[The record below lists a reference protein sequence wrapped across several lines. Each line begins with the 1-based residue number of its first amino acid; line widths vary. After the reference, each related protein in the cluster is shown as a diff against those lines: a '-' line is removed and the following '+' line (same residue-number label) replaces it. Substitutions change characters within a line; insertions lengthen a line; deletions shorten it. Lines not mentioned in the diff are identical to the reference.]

1 MVPIINSNVISSMK
15 VLIEQGEQ
23 KGLLDESNSSDASTI
38 KALSDDSSIDT
49 TLASVLD
56 QLWNSGIIQQVFD
69 QRHKF
74 QLPDSAKY
82 YFSKVLEIGKAD
94 YVPSVQDV
102 LRSRVRTSGI
112 VEERY
117 LIDNV
122 PFHMY
127 DVGGQRNE
135 RKKWIHC
142 FDTVTA
148 VIFVAAI
155 SEYDQVLYEDHSAN
169 RIQEAL
175 ALFEEICNSRWF
187 EDTSIILFLN
197 KRDLFETKI
206 AHKTMESMEMWKD
219 CTAGNDPGLGIE
231 YLKQRFL
238 KLNQTSKDIYATAT
252 CATDT
257 KNVEFVFSSCKDII
271 LKRNLQS
278 AGFL

>member
-1 MVPIINSNVISSMK
+1 MK
-15 VLIEQGEQ
+15 VLIEEGARL
-23 KGLLDESNSSDASTI
+23 GLLD
-38 KALSDDSSIDT
+38 DDSIGELIETIQNVPNESIIDET
-49 TLASVLD
+49 MAETLD
-56 QLWNSGIIQQVFD
+56 RLWKNNSIQNVYT
-69 QRHKF
+69 QRHNF

-82 YFSKVLEIGKAD
+82 YLNKIESIGQD
-94 YVPSVQDV
+94 NYVPTIQDV

-117 LIDNV
+117 IIDRV
-122 PFHMY
+122 PFQMY

-175 ALFEEICNSRWF
+175 SLFEEICNSRWF

-197 KRDLFETKI
+197 KRDLFEEKI
-206 AHKTMESMEMWKD
+206 LHKTMESMDMWKD
-219 CTAGNDPGLGIE
+219 CTAGNDSIKGIE
-231 YLKQRFL
+231 YLKQKFL
-238 KLNQTSKDIYATAT
+238 NLNKTPKDVYATAT

-257 KNVEFVFSSCKDII
+257 KNVEFVFNSCKDII
-271 LKRNLQS
+271 LKRNLQD
-278 AGFL
+278 AGFM

>member
-1 MVPIINSNVISSMK
+1 MK
-15 VLIEQGEQ
+15 VLIEQGVALE
-23 KGLLDESNSSDASTI
+23 LLN
-38 KALSDDSSIDT
+38 DDSIRSMMEQVQNFPNESIIDDSM
-49 TLASVLD
+49 AEILD
-56 QLWNSGIIQQVFD
+56 QLWKSQSIQDVYT
-69 QRHKF
+69 QRHNF

-82 YFSKVLEIGKAD
+82 YLNKIKTIGD
-94 YVPSVQDV
+94 VGYVPSIQDV

-117 LIDNV
+117 IIDRV
-122 PFHMY
+122 PFQMY

-175 ALFEEICNSRWF
+175 SLFEEICNSRWF

-197 KRDLFETKI
+197 KRDLFEEKI
-206 AHKTMESMEMWKD
+206 VNKTMESMD
-219 CTAGNDPGLGIE
+219 VSSNI
-231 YLKQRFL
+231 
-238 KLNQTSKDIYATAT
+238 
-252 CATDT
+252 CA
-257 KNVEFVFSSCKDII
+257 SS
-271 LKRNLQS
+271 
-278 AGFL
+278 

>member
-1 MVPIINSNVISSMK
+1 MK
-15 VLIEQGEQ
+15 VLIEQGVALE
-23 KGLLDESNSSDASTI
+23 LLN
-38 KALSDDSSIDT
+38 DDSIRSMMEQVQNFPNESIIDDSM
-49 TLASVLD
+49 AEILD
-56 QLWNSGIIQQVFD
+56 QLWKSQSIQNVYT
-69 QRHKF
+69 QRHNF

-82 YFSKVLEIGKAD
+82 YLNKIKTIGD
-94 YVPSVQDV
+94 VGYVPSIQDV

-117 LIDNV
+117 IIDRV
-122 PFHMY
+122 PFQMY

-175 ALFEEICNSRWF
+175 SLFEEICNSRWF

-197 KRDLFETKI
+197 KRDLFEEKI
-206 AHKTMESMEMWKD
+206 VNKTMESMDMWKD
-219 CTAGNDPGLGIE
+219 CTAGHDPIKGIE
-231 YLKQRFL
+231 YLKQKFL
-238 KLNQTSKDIYATAT
+238 DLNKTPKDVYATAT

-257 KNVEFVFSSCKDII
+257 KNVEFVFNSCKDII
-271 LKRNLQS
+271 LKRNLQD
-278 AGFL
+278 AGFM

>member
-1 MVPIINSNVISSMK
+1 MK
-15 VLIEQGEQ
+15 ILIEQGELM
-23 KGLLDESNSSDASTI
+23 GFIDESLNSDATSVKSLTDDAEI
-38 KALSDDSSIDT
+38 DLQTGAL
-49 TLASVLD
+49 LD
-56 QLWNSGIIQQVFD
+56 QLWNHGDIKKVYD

-74 QLPDSAKY
+74 QLADSADY
-82 YFSKVLEIGKAD
+82 YLNKILEIAKSE

-117 LIDNV
+117 LIDSV

-197 KRDLFETKI
+197 KRDLFEQKI
-206 AHKTMESMEMWKD
+206 ALKSMESMDMWKD
-219 CTAGNDPGLGIE
+219 CTAGNDPILGIE
-231 YLKQRFL
+231 YLKQKFL
-238 KLNQTSKDIYATAT
+238 SLNQTSKDVYAMAT

-257 KNVEFVFSSCKDII
+257 KNVEFVFTSCKDII
-271 LKRNLQS
+271 LKKNLMS

>member
-1 MVPIINSNVISSMK
+1 MK
-15 VLIEQGEQ
+15 VLIEQGVALE
-23 KGLLDESNSSDASTI
+23 LLN
-38 KALSDDSSIDT
+38 DDSIRSMMEQVQNFPNESIIDDSM
-49 TLASVLD
+49 AEILD
-56 QLWNSGIIQQVFD
+56 QLWKSQSIQDVYT
-69 QRHKF
+69 QRHNF

-82 YFSKVLEIGKAD
+82 YLNKIKTIGD
-94 YVPSVQDV
+94 VGYVPSIQDV

-117 LIDNV
+117 IIDRV
-122 PFHMY
+122 PFQMY

-175 ALFEEICNSRWF
+175 SLFEEICNSRWF

-197 KRDLFETKI
+197 KRDLFEEKI
-206 AHKTMESMEMWKD
+206 VNKTMESMDMWKD
-219 CTAGNDPGLGIE
+219 CTAGHIASS
-231 YLKQRFL
+231 F
-238 KLNQTSKDIYATAT
+238 THIYI
-252 CATDT
+252 CVCV
-257 KNVEFVFSSCKDII
+257 NVCYQIKYSFQQCF
-271 LKRNLQS
+271 N
-278 AGFL
+278 

>member
-1 MVPIINSNVISSMK
+1 M
-15 VLIEQGEQ
+15 LIEQGSIL
-23 KGLLDESNSSDASTI
+23 GLLEHDEIGDTVSRIQRYPDDAVVDEDLAT
-38 KALSDDSSIDT
+38 LLDT
-49 TLASVLD
+49 
-56 QLWNSGIIQQVFD
+56 LWKSKCIQDVYD
-69 QRHKF
+69 QRHNF
-74 QLPDSAKY
+74 QLPDSTKY
-82 YFSKVLEIGKAD
+82 YFRKVKAIGESG
-94 YVPSVQDV
+94 YVPSIQDV

-117 LIDNV
+117 IIDRV
-122 PFHMY
+122 PFQMY

-155 SEYDQVLYEDHSAN
+155 SEYDRVLYEDHSAN

-197 KRDLFETKI
+197 KRDLFEEKI
-206 AHKTMESMEMWKD
+206 AKKTMESMEMWKD
-219 CTAGNDPGLGIE
+219 CTAGNDPIKGIE
-231 YLKQRFL
+231 YLKKRFL
-238 KLNQTSKDIYATAT
+238 ALNKTPKDVYATAT

-257 KNVEFVFSSCKDII
+257 KNVEFVFNSCKDII
-271 LKRNLQS
+271 LKRNLQD
-278 AGFL
+278 AGFM